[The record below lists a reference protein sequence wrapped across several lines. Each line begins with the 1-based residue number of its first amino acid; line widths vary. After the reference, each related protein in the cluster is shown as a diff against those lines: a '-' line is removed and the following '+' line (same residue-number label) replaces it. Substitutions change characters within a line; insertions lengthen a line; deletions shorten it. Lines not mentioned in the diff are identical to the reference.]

1 MRNVKVYVPI
11 TAFQE
16 LQVIIDDN
24 ETEEDAKDKV
34 LLGEFETT
42 GGLEKVKMDMDK
54 NNMEVELE

>member
-1 MRNVKVYVPI
+1 MRNAKVYVSI

-34 LLGEFETT
+34 LLGEFEMT

>member
-1 MRNVKVYVPI
+1 MRNAKVYVPI

-34 LLGEFETT
+34 LLGEFEMT